1 MRPIIIAIIF
11 ICIDFSMAS
20 AQDKKKVSK
29 NEFEEK
35 VFTKIEVEGGP
46 DAGWMPYLQKHSK
59 LPDSIAK
66 TIPAGAYTVTVTFIV
81 DRYGSI
87 IEVKADNDPG
97 YGLASRAVK
106 AIKNYKGKWTPANQC
121 GNTVK
126 SYKMQAITYVV
137 TVE

>member
-1 MRPIIIAIIF
+1 MHAIVTAIIF
-11 ICIDFSMAS
+11 ICIGSSIAS
-20 AQDKKKVSK
+20 AQEKKKVSE
-29 NEFEEK
+29 NELEEK

-59 LPDSIAK
+59 LPDSVAK
-66 TIPAGAYTVTVTFIV
+66 AIPAGAYTVTVAFIV

-97 YGLASRAVK
+97 YGLAARAVK

-126 SYKMQAITYVV
+126 SYKKQAITYVV
-137 TVE
+137 TEE

>member
-1 MRPIIIAIIF
+1 MIF
-11 ICIDFSMAS
+11 ICIGSSIAS
-20 AQDKKKVSK
+20 AQEKRKVSK

-46 DAGWMPYLQKHSK
+46 DAGWVPYLQKHSK
-59 LPDSIAK
+59 LPDSVAK
-66 TIPAGAYTVTVTFIV
+66 TIPAGAYTVTVAFIV

-97 YGLASRAVK
+97 YGLAARAVK

-126 SYKMQAITYVV
+126 SYKKQAITYVV
-137 TVE
+137 TEE